1 MSDNRKTYIPNRPTA
16 RGGVSHRRLS
26 IDLGDTRSESF
37 GEWLFNH
44 RIGLIAMVAAY
55 IIGIIVVAT
64 TRINVELQ
72 PEEYIIEFV
81 DEEPTEEEL
90 EQLRRKRDALQE
102 EINQRLARAQ
112 RVQNLQSNDASE
124 SSASADMRYDSE
136 TEQMMDKIASDM
148 ATNRGDYESGMRQIE
163 GMGKGSGSGSGSGG
177 AKGTGDK
184 GKFSGAV
191 TVNYSFTDP
200 VRHHRDLYV
209 PAYRAKG
216 GGVVVVDVW
225 LDRNGTVTNARIA
238 SSSNPELNNQ
248 ALAAAK
254 HSRTLFRIDN
264 TAPQSHRGTITYTFV
279 AQ

>member
-81 DEEPTEEEL
+81 EEEPTEEEL

-177 AKGTGDK
+177 AKGTGEK

-225 LDRNGTVTNARIA
+225 LDRNGTVTNARIV
-238 SSSNPELNNQ
+238 SSTNPELNNQ

>member
-16 RGGVSHRRLS
+16 RGGVAHRRLS

-81 DEEPTEEEL
+81 EEEPSEEEL

-177 AKGTGDK
+177 AKGTGEK

-238 SSSNPELNNQ
+238 SSTNPELNNQ

>member
-1 MSDNRKTYIPNRPTA
+1 MSDNRKTYIPNRPTV
-16 RGGVSHRRLS
+16 RGGVAHRRLS

-81 DEEPTEEEL
+81 EEEPSEEEL

-177 AKGTGDK
+177 EKGTGEK

-216 GGVVVVDVW
+216 GGIVVVDVW

-238 SSSNPELNNQ
+238 SSTNPELNNQ

>member
-16 RGGVSHRRLS
+16 RGGVAHRRLS

-72 PEEYIIEFV
+72 PDEYIIEFV
-81 DEEPTEEEL
+81 EEEPTEEEL

-177 AKGTGDK
+177 DKGSGEK

-238 SSSNPELNNQ
+238 SSTNPELNNQ

-254 HSRTLFRIDN
+254 HSRTLFRNDN

>member
-1 MSDNRKTYIPNRPTA
+1 MSDNRKTYIPNRPIP
-16 RGGVSHRRLS
+16 RGASPRRRLS
-26 IDLGDTRSESF
+26 VDLGNTRSESF

-44 RIGLIAMVAAY
+44 RIGLVAMLAAY

-64 TRINVELQ
+64 TRIDVEVR
-72 PEEYIIEFV
+72 PAEYIIEFV
-81 DEEPTEEEL
+81 EEEPSREEL

-124 SSASADMRYDSE
+124 ASASADMRYDAE

-163 GMGKGSGSGSGSGG
+163 GMGKGTGDGSGSGG
-177 AKGTGDK
+177 KKGTGEK

-238 SSSNPELNNQ
+238 SSTNPELNAQ

>member
-16 RGGVSHRRLS
+16 RDGVAHRRLS

-72 PEEYIIEFV
+72 PQEYIIEFV
-81 DEEPTEEEL
+81 EEEPTEEEL

-136 TEQMMDKIASDM
+136 TEQMMDKIASEM

-177 AKGTGDK
+177 NKGTGEK

-238 SSSNPELNNQ
+238 SSTNPELNNQ

>member
-16 RGGVSHRRLS
+16 GGGLPRRRLA

-81 DEEPTEEEL
+81 EEEPSEEEL

-124 SSASADMRYDSE
+124 SSASADMRYDFE

-177 AKGTGDK
+177 DKGTGEK

-238 SSSNPELNNQ
+238 SSTNPELNNQ

>member
-16 RGGVSHRRLS
+16 RGGVAHRRLS
-26 IDLGDTRSESF
+26 IYLGDTRSESF

-81 DEEPTEEEL
+81 EEEPSEEEL

-124 SSASADMRYDSE
+124 SSASANMRYDSE

-177 AKGTGDK
+177 EKGTGEK

-238 SSSNPELNNQ
+238 SSTNPELNNQ

>member
-16 RGGVSHRRLS
+16 RGGVAHRRLS

-72 PEEYIIEFV
+72 PEEYIIELV
-81 DEEPTEEEL
+81 EEEPSEEEL

-177 AKGTGDK
+177 EKGTGEK

-216 GGVVVVDVW
+216 GGIVVVDVW

-238 SSSNPELNNQ
+238 SSTNPELNNQ

>member
-16 RGGVSHRRLS
+16 RGGVAHRRLS

-72 PEEYIIEFV
+72 PVEYIIEFV
-81 DEEPTEEEL
+81 EEEPSEEEL

-177 AKGTGDK
+177 EKGTGEK

-238 SSSNPELNNQ
+238 SSTNPELNNQ

>member
-16 RGGVSHRRLS
+16 RGGVAHRRLS

-44 RIGLIAMVAAY
+44 RIGLVAMVAAY

-81 DEEPTEEEL
+81 EEEPTEEEL

-163 GMGKGSGSGSGSGG
+163 GMGRGGSGSG
-177 AKGTGDK
+177 
-184 GKFSGAV
+184 
-191 TVNYSFTDP
+191 Y
-200 VRHHRDLYV
+200 
-209 PAYRAKG
+209 
-216 GGVVVVDVW
+216 
-225 LDRNGTVTNARIA
+225 
-238 SSSNPELNNQ
+238 
-248 ALAAAK
+248 
-254 HSRTLFRIDN
+254 
-264 TAPQSHRGTITYTFV
+264 
-279 AQ
+279 

>member
-16 RGGVSHRRLS
+16 RGGVAHRRLS

-81 DEEPTEEEL
+81 EEEPSEEEL

-136 TEQMMDKIASDM
+136 TEQMMDKIASDI

-177 AKGTGDK
+177 AKGTGEK

-238 SSSNPELNNQ
+238 SSTNPELNNQ